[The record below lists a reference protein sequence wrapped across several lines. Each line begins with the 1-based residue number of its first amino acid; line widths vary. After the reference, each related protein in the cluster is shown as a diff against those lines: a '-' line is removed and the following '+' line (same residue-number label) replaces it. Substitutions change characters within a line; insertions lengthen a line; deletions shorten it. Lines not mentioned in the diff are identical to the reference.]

1 MSVDPFTPLTWR
13 KRLATIARRRLLQ
26 ALLPVRPS
34 RLRPRRSGP
43 PNLLVL
49 AVDTLRYDHLGLA
62 GRTGAVTPALD
73 ALAAR
78 GTFFA
83 DVMAPAPWTLPSFT
97 SSLTGVMPGLHG
109 AGLHGVV
116 RNMDT
121 QPPRRLSAAVP
132 TLARHLASQGYRTA
146 AFYANPFFAFGL
158 AESFQDHAYANLPAA
173 ELAFRAL
180 EWIRRHGERPFCC
193 FVLFNDPHE
202 PTLPPARHLR
212 PFLAELAE
220 RGVRPSGRQ
229 LRALARWGG
238 GPHSPHL
245 GRISP
250 PPSGEEEAALVIKLA
265 LYDAAVAA
273 VDASVDG
280 VLRQLAR
287 WDLEAGTLVT
297 VYSDHGEEFL
307 DHVAAAR
314 LWNHDPRDLWAI
326 GHGHSQFQELLHVPW
341 LAAGPGVPAGAWRT
355 EPVSLCDM
363 APTLADWLGVDPFPL
378 PAAPGPG
385 LVGRSLKPAGA
396 EDGRR
401 LLLAEQIAYGPD
413 LVAVRR
419 GRWKLIGPRQGDPLA
434 LFDLAEDRR
443 ELQDRRQEAPAALV
457 DLAAALAAWR
467 GAVPDSGTGPPPGGW
482 QDVSETVRRRL
493 RELGYA
499 E

>member
-1 MSVDPFTPLTWR
+1 
-13 KRLATIARRRLLQ
+13 
-26 ALLPVRPS
+26 
-34 RLRPRRSGP
+34 
-43 PNLLVL
+43 
-49 AVDTLRYDHLGLA
+49 
-62 GRTGAVTPALD
+62 
-73 ALAAR
+73 
-78 GTFFA
+78 
-83 DVMAPAPWTLPSFT
+83 
-97 SSLTGVMPGLHG
+97 
-109 AGLHGVV
+109 
-116 RNMDT
+116 
-121 QPPRRLSAAVP
+121 
-132 TLARHLASQGYRTA
+132 
-146 AFYANPFFAFGL
+146 
-158 AESFQDHAYANLPAA
+158 
-173 ELAFRAL
+173 
-180 EWIRRHGERPFCC
+180 
-193 FVLFNDPHE
+193 
-202 PTLPPARHLR
+202 
-212 PFLAELAE
+212 
-220 RGVRPSGRQ
+220 
-229 LRALARWGG
+229 
-238 GPHSPHL
+238 
-245 GRISP
+245 
-250 PPSGEEEAALVIKLA
+250 
-265 LYDAAVAA
+265 
-273 VDASVDG
+273 VDACVDG

-287 WDLEAGTLVT
+287 WDLEEGTLVT

-355 EPVSLCDM
+355 EPVSLCDV

-378 PAAPGPG
+378 PAAPAPG

-443 ELQDRRQEAPAALV
+443 ELQDRRQEAPAALA

-467 GAVPDSGTGPPPGGW
+467 GAFPDGGAGPPAGGW